1 MAFEDQAKALFLLT
15 DRTQFVSSSGIKS
28 TNLPVTFGVRQGS
41 ILEPLLFLLCFNDL
55 HNGISCTPRVF
66 ADDTCLFVSSNKL
79 SSLETYMN
87 SDLDK
92 FRGWVIA
99 NKLTI
104 NPNKS
109 HTVIIS
115 PKCNDNLNSFND
127 ISSNYG
133 TRR

>member
-28 TNLPVTFGVRQGS
+28 TNLPVTFGVRQGP
-41 ILEPLLFLLCFNDL
+41 ILEPLLFLLYINDL
-55 HNGISCTPRVF
+55 HNGISCTPHVF

-92 FRGWVIA
+92 FRGWVIVQNNNLIFILSSA
-99 NKLTI
+99 PL
-104 NPNKS
+104 KS
-109 HTVIIS
+109 LMRIAVDL
-115 PKCNDNLNSFND
+115 KRNFEELA
-127 ISSNYG
+127 G
-133 TRR
+133 